1 MDLDFTVE
9 EQEFR
14 DEVRTWLCEHVP
26 TQPRPHG
33 DDPDSRD
40 FDLGWQRAQYDD
52 GWAGIS
58 WPAEYGGR
66 GLSTLQQ
73 LIWYEEYARADAPWI
88 GACFVGINH
97 GGPTLIARAID
108 AQKTFHLPRILRGD
122 VVWCQGFSEPEAGSD
137 LANLK
142 TRAVVDGN
150 ELIVTGQ
157 KIWTSFAHLAD
168 YQELLVRSDPES
180 SRHMGLTWVICDMH
194 APGITVR
201 QIPTLDRGAEF
212 CEVLYEEV
220 RIPIS
225 NVVGDIGDGWS
236 VAMSTL
242 TLERGTGFM
251 AEIIHTK
258 QMIEALIDEARHRTA
273 PDGRRPL
280 LADDEYARRLGALK
294 AEITVLRSAAYRAI
308 SRNRRTGTPGPEG
321 SMLRL
326 AYGDLLQ
333 ALTRLA
339 MDVFGHDALAYIDR
353 FRNGGWTGAWLR
365 SFAAGMGG
373 GTFEIQRNII
383 GERVLGLPR
392 DRS

>member
-1 MDLDFTVE
+1 MDLHFTADE
-9 EQEFR
+9 LTFR
-14 DEVRTWLCEHVP
+14 DEVRTWLAEHVP
-26 TQPRPHG
+26 TEPRPHG
-33 DDPDSRD
+33 DEPDSRD
-40 FDLGWQRAQYDD
+40 FDLAWQRAQYDG

-66 GLSTLQQ
+66 GLSTIQQ
-73 LIWYEEYARADAPWI
+73 LIWYEEYARVEAPWI

-97 GGPTLIARAID
+97 GGPTLIARASEE
-108 AQKTFHLPRILRGD
+108 QKAFHLPRILRGE
-122 VVWCQGFSEPEAGSD
+122 VVWCQGFSEPDAGSD
-137 LANLK
+137 LASLK
-142 TRAVVDGN
+142 TRAVVDGD
-150 ELIVTGQ
+150 ELVVTGQ

-168 YQELLVRSDPES
+168 HQELLLRTDPES
-180 SRHMGLTWVICDMH
+180 SRHKGLTWVICDMH

-212 CEVLYEEV
+212 CEVFYDEV
-220 RIPIS
+220 RIPVA

-242 TLERGTGFM
+242 SLERGTGFL
-251 AEIIHTK
+251 AEIIHTM
-258 QMIEALIDEARHRTA
+258 QLIDSLIDEARHRTG
-273 PDGRRPL
+273 PDGRRSV

-294 AEITVLRSAAYRAI
+294 SEITVLRSAAYRAI
-308 SRNRRTGTPGPEG
+308 SRNQRTGAPGPEG

-326 AYGDLLQ
+326 AYGNLLQ

-339 MDVFGHDALAYIDR
+339 MDILGPDALAYVDR
-353 FRNGGWTGAWLR
+353 FRAGGWTGTWLR

-373 GTFEIQRNII
+373 GTFEIQRTII